1 MAPTMET
8 FRQCVFLLAAQV
20 IVAAALTGSYAMTW
34 VRRRGSRRERA
45 TWFRAARAMLRLTPL
60 AVALFLAG
68 AAWILWSDLKLP
80 HFGLVWWV
88 GATIPLTVGNRWML
102 RAGGLQARARIVPSR
117 LLARLAGWC
126 CAAGCVLG
134 IPAVF
139 TVPVVRPE
147 TWFRPSVAAM
157 LLLAGG
163 CGLLGG
169 LSGKPRPAAGLGTL
183 LWLTAWVVV
192 IRTTLP

>member
-126 CAAGCVLG
+126 CAAGCG
-134 IPAVF
+134 SRDAVVADGVGRRDPHDVALK
-139 TVPVVRPE
+139 TRQNE
-147 TWFRPSVAAM
+147 TLSAAK
-157 LLLAGG
+157 LDAFHRR
-163 CGLLGG
+163 CGSSRGATCPT
-169 LSGKPRPAAGLGTL
+169 KR
-183 LWLTAWVVV
+183 
-192 IRTTLP
+192 